1 MRILRSPAQCPARD
15 LDPHHGAFPG
25 RAPDHELAVE
35 GPGPLAHAQEPERLR
50 TGQDRRRDAG
60 PVVVDLEDHVA
71 RPIRLWSR
79 HSTPPPFLT
88 PSIPGSGMAPA
99 SQEDAPRATA
109 LTAFTRSRSSEALRR

>member
-50 TGQDRRRDAG
+50 TGEDRRRDAG
-60 PVVVDLEDHVA
+60 PVIVDLKHHVA
-71 RPIRLWSR
+71 VRSA
-79 HSTPPPFLT
+79 FA
-88 PSIPGSGMAPA
+88 M
-99 SQEDAPRATA
+99 
-109 LTAFTRSRSSEALRR
+109 FTRLLFYAASLAPSGFGKARSI